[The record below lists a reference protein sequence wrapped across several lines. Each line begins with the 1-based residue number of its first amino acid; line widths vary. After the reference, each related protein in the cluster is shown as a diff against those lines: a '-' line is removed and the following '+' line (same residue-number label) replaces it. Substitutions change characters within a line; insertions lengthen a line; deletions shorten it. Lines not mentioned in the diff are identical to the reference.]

1 MMGECIGASPLVILS
16 GGQTGVDRGALDA
29 ALEVG
34 VECGGWCPDGRT
46 AEDGRIPDR
55 YPLVEFE
62 GAGYAERTR
71 RNVED
76 SDGTLILCVDA
87 PSGGTALTLELCG
100 ALSKPVC
107 IVDVGI
113 ASVEEGAAQARAFVA
128 KHGIHRLN
136 VAGPRASQWPDGHA
150 YARDVVRSLC
160 SGAG

>member
-1 MMGECIGASPLVILS
+1 MVKRSLTGSLAPLNDRQVQRLVILS

-55 YPLVEFE
+55 YPLVELE

-76 SDGTLILCVDA
+76 SDGTLILCVGA
-87 PSGGTALTLELCG
+87 PVGGTALTLELCG
-100 ALSKPVC
+100 VLSKPVC
-107 IVDVGI
+107 LID
-113 ASVEEGAAQARAFVA
+113 ARS
-128 KHGIHRLN
+128 HR
-136 VAGPRASQWPDGHA
+136 APRGGFRPARGQPCHA